1 MQRYVRRPTA
11 LVLAFPLFL
20 FFITGCESIPFTE
33 PVPASPTAAKSAT
46 PPVGDVSFQRFE
58 AGAALL
64 DVGVQVFDEGAGSA
78 SSNSYPTV
86 RKAESLLLPVLLAQ
100 YLRES
105 GAYGV
110 VRVVPADGIYLPLQ
124 VAASIVR
131 ADGLELELDVEVRDA
146 GNRTLLKKRY
156 RDVTTPAD
164 FPVAKGDEP
173 FADLYRAISND
184 LGTLVQ
190 DLDSSERQTLDRLAL
205 ARFAAAISPAAFG
218 RLVQVTQ
225 PRGGDSTVNQ
235 AFMLAGFPAAGG
247 PMLGRMQRL
256 RRQDALF
263 IDSADEQYRL
273 LLDEV
278 QESYNLWREYNFEL
292 QRYGDA
298 YREEASSRKSNA
310 RRGSYASMQQSYASF
325 RKVKIQEED
334 LADLVDGFAG
344 ESLETVLRVDDG
356 VFRLQGSVEQRYAQ
370 WKEILARI
378 NALETGIPKD
388 S

>member
-1 MQRYVRRPTA
+1 
-11 LVLAFPLFL
+11 
-20 FFITGCESIPFTE
+20 
-33 PVPASPTAAKSAT
+33 
-46 PPVGDVSFQRFE
+46 
-58 AGAALL
+58 
-64 DVGVQVFDEGAGSA
+64 
-78 SSNSYPTV
+78 
-86 RKAESLLLPVLLAQ
+86 PVLLAQ
-100 YLRES
+100 YLRAS

-110 VRVVPADGIYLPLQ
+110 VRVVPSDGIYLPLQ

-156 RDVTTPAD
+156 RDVTNPAD
-164 FPVAKGDEP
+164 FPVAEGDEP
-173 FADLYRAISND
+173 FADLYRAITND
-184 LGTLVQ
+184 LGKLVQ
-190 DLDSSERQTLDRLAL
+190 NLDRSERETLDRLAV

-218 RLVQVTQ
+218 RLVQQTQ
-225 PRGGDSTVNQ
+225 PRGTDSTANQ
-235 AFMLAGFPAAGG
+235 TYTLAGFPAAGD
-247 PMLGRMQRL
+247 PMLGRMERL

-263 IDSADEQYRL
+263 VDSADEQYRL

-298 YREEASSRKSNA
+298 YREEASSRKSSA

-378 NALETGIPKD
+378 NALETGIPAD